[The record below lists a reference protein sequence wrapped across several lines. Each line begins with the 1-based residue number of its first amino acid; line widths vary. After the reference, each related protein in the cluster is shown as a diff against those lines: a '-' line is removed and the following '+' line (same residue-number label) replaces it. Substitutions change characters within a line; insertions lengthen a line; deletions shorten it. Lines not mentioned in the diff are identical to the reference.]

1 MEAFRAMFLPAGF
14 PQSVSQD
21 YVAYQVWDTLQGL
34 MGYFKYVILTFSFL
48 RGLGLGGDGG
58 AAAGGGST
66 VRNAVVFFV
75 ARDCI
80 HLLAGLAFGV
90 PALTERFSGRKSI
103 RRYRL
108 LAKVIRA
115 LNGVVELASGALY
128 GGRYFAHMQFL
139 VSISNA
145 ACTVMSSQTRAVA
158 AHPDPD
164 VHDPLALGRRPKPHS
179 NPNPEGAHDALRAH
193 RELCGLRREGGQP
206 GPRRQARWHPR
217 RSVPHRRPRP

>member
-90 PALTERFSGRKSI
+90 PALTERFSGRK
-103 RRYRL
+103 
-108 LAKVIRA
+108 
-115 LNGVVELASGALY
+115 
-128 GGRYFAHMQFL
+128 
-139 VSISNA
+139 
-145 ACTVMSSQTRAVA
+145 
-158 AHPDPD
+158 
-164 VHDPLALGRRPKPHS
+164 
-179 NPNPEGAHDALRAH
+179 
-193 RELCGLRREGGQP
+193 
-206 GPRRQARWHPR
+206 
-217 RSVPHRRPRP
+217 